1 MEILHMNYEAVFAA
15 LSGKVSV
22 PPPSSKLT
30 GHLPGYKIQSRILY
44 GEEQVP

>member
-22 PPPSSKLT
+22 PSKLT
-30 GHLPGYKIQSRILY
+30 GHQPGYKIQSRILY